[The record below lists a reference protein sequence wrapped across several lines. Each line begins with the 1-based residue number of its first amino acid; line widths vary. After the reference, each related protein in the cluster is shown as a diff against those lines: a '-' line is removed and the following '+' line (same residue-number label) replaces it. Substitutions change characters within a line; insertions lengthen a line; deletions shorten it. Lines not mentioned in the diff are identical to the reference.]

1 MARKKSRKYG
11 QGSIYSYKTTDGTRY
26 RWQATVLTNP
36 NEPHSALK
44 RLSKAGFKTANEADV
59 SMQEALKNSREGKS
73 ALPGT
78 DLFAVYARTWLE
90 KQKLANSTLMG
101 YEKILRVHLLPRLGH
116 YKLAEIYP
124 STIAKLYKD
133 LEASGNQGRLT
144 KGAPL
149 SANSVNK
156 IHIVLGSVLQSAVH
170 DGKIHLNQARHNP
183 KAVQAPTGRHIRE
196 QQEELRTWTADEMV
210 AFLEWDCTQIEDDL
224 YPLWRL
230 YCWTGIRRG
239 EGVALKWKDIN
250 FKTNTMSIRRA
261 SDSGLRKSIK
271 KTKTNKP
278 RVLVLDPATLE
289 ILKAHKFFRAELG
302 LTFVQP
308 ESFVFGNL
316 DGTVRNPGDVGE
328 RWSRTLAK
336 AQKDLPDL
344 NTITLKGLRHSHAT
358 HLLEAGVNSKVVQER
373 LGHSDISTTLNIYSH
388 VTPTLQV
395 DSVEVLT
402 KYVNGH

>member
-1 MARKKSRKYG
+1 MARKKARKYG
-11 QGSIYSYKTTDGTRY
+11 QGSIYAYKTSEGTRY

-36 NEPHSALK
+36 NEPGSALR
-44 RLSKAGFKTANEADV
+44 RLSKGGFLTANEADV

-73 ALPGT
+73 ALPGK
-78 DLFAVYARTWLE
+78 DVFADYAKTWLE

-101 YEKILRVHLLPRLGH
+101 YEKILRVHLIPRLGH
-116 YKLAEIYP
+116 YKLSEIFP

-133 LEASGNQGRLT
+133 LEVSGNQGRTTRGGPLT
-144 KGAPL
+144 
-149 SANSVNK
+149 ANSVNK
-156 IHIVLGSVLQSAVH
+156 IHIVLGSVLQSAVL
-170 DGKIHLNQARHNP
+170 DGKIHVNQARNNP
-183 KAVQAPTGRHIRE
+183 KAIQAPTGRHIRE
-196 QQEELRTWTADEMV
+196 QQEELRTWTSEEMV
-210 AFLEWDCTQIEDDL
+210 AFLDWDCTAIEDDL

-230 YCWTGIRRG
+230 FCWTGIRRG

-250 FKTNTMSIRRA
+250 FGNNTLSIRRA

-271 KTKTNKP
+271 KTKTNKA
-278 RVLVLDPATLE
+278 RVLALDPGTLQ
-289 ILKAHKFFRAELG
+289 ILKAHKAFRAELG

-328 RWSRTLAK
+328 RWSRTVAK
-336 AQKDLPDL
+336 AQKDLPGL

-373 LGHSDISTTLNIYSH
+373 LGHSNINHSEYLFSRGTYAASGLN
-388 VTPTLQV
+388 
-395 DSVEVLT
+395 
-402 KYVNGH
+402 